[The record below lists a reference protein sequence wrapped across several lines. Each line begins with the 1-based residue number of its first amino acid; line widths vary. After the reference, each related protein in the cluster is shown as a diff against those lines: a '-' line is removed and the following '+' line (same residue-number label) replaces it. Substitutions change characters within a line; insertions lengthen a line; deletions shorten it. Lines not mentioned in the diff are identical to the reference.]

1 MKKKSKTRKALRVI
15 VLSMLLIIIV
25 ASVYFNGIVVPIVQ
39 SVSDEEMRALTVEA
53 VNSAVRTT
61 LNELDGYEKLMKI
74 SYDNEGTISSI
85 SINSM
90 IINDIMERTTNN
102 VSDSLANMQRYGIS
116 IPIGSLS
123 GIMFF
128 AGKGPDIN
136 IGVVPVGSVLPEL
149 KAEFI
154 SVGINQTYHRIY
166 LNLNTNV
173 NIVIPS
179 AHNSIG
185 TVTEVSICENI
196 IVGKIPETYLN
207 SNSLQDMMDLIP

>member
-1 MKKKSKTRKALRVI
+1 
-15 VLSMLLIIIV
+15 
-25 ASVYFNGIVVPIVQ
+25 
-39 SVSDEEMRALTVEA
+39 
-53 VNSAVRTT
+53 
-61 LNELDGYEKLMKI
+61 
-74 SYDNEGTISSI
+74 
-85 SINSM
+85 
-90 IINDIMERTTNN
+90 
-102 VSDSLANMQRYGIS
+102 
-116 IPIGSLS
+116 
-123 GIMFF
+123 MFF

-207 SNSLQDMMDLIP
+207 SNSMQDMMDLNP